1 MRHFGSSP
9 ARRRGAAT
17 LAVALFTAL
26 FSAQPRIARA
36 DPLRGS
42 APQAVAVAATPEDAA
57 LLERLHDAEAQAELT
72 AARPPPP
79 EPIPEFMSPDG
90 VDDPFPDRPPV
101 IRPRQPAILL
111 GLGLGVAVASTIT
124 ARLTLLPDCTDER
137 DATTCTVPSEGDIGI
152 RGGRLVATAA
162 FSIGG
167 AAFGALGGRE
177 LGLLLQR
184 GSGDTLARRRRIAV
198 GVGTTTT
205 VLGLAG
211 IVVGATVLGL
221 GASRSLTLA
230 RTFDSTTD
238 MTDPAVVARIDDTV
252 KNVRTA
258 RVGLMIL
265 AASPAFLATGIA
277 LLVHRPRAPRLT
289 MQPMLSRTTFGM
301 GATVRF

>member
-1 MRHFGSSP
+1 LRHFGSSP

-26 FSAQPRIARA
+26 FSAHPRIARA
-36 DPLRGS
+36 DP
-42 APQAVAVAATPEDAA
+42 PVAVSPTPEDTA
-57 LLERLHDAEAQAELT
+57 LLERLHDAEAQAEVT

-137 DATTCTVPSEGDIGI
+137 DAMTCTVPSEGDIGI
-152 RGGRLVATAA
+152 RGGRLVATTA

-167 AAFGALGGRE
+167 AVFGVLGGRE

-184 GSGDTLARRRRIAV
+184 GSGDTLERRRRIAV
-198 GVGTTTT
+198 GIGTTST
-205 VLGLAG
+205 VLGLVG
-211 IVVGATVLGL
+211 VVAGATVLGL
-221 GASRSLTLA
+221 GASRSLA
-230 RTFDSTTD
+230 MAKTFDNTTD

-252 KNVRTA
+252 TNVRTA

-277 LLVHRPRAPRLT
+277 LLVHRPKLPRVT
-289 MQPMLSRTTFGM
+289 MQPMLSRTTFGL